1 MDDKRKSR
9 FYFNLLLF
17 ILFAGMLTSCASTPS
32 KHETLPQGVSPG
44 ESGSSKHVK
53 ALNQKITA
61 GALAGKKDSVLDY
74 RIGTDDL
81 LEITVYEDEKLNRT
95 LRVSPQGNIT
105 FPLLG
110 ILRVKDLTVVELEKK
125 IRDLLSQKY
134 LKDPN
139 VNVSV
144 KEYRSQR
151 IIVMGAVDKP
161 NVYSVPGQITILDL
175 LVLAGGL
182 REDAGSLLF
191 LIRSASAEKGASTR
205 EEGLNSQEPRTFVID
220 LDELLVKGNMTL
232 NLPLQNSDVVNIP
245 VGGKIFVGG
254 EVRNPG
260 GFPLMGRRMTLSQ
273 AITLAGGIK
282 TDAKGSETRI
292 FRHSE
297 KGTGKEIITVNIY
310 NIEKGRNED
319 VPLKENDIIIV
330 PKSGSKVF
338 FSELW
343 DFVKGRIGGI
353 GIGTT
358 IF

>member
-9 FYFNLLLF
+9 FYFNLLFFVLF
-17 ILFAGMLTSCASTPS
+17 IAILSSCATTPS
-32 KHETLPQGVSPG
+32 TRETLPQEVSAG
-44 ESGSSKHVK
+44 EPRSSKQVE

-110 ILRVKDLTVVELEKK
+110 ILRVKDLTVVELERE

-134 LKDPN
+134 LKDPH
-139 VNVSV
+139 VNVFV

-151 IIVMGAVDKP
+151 IIVMGAVEKP
-161 NVYSVPGQITILDL
+161 NVYGVPGQTTILDL

-182 REDAGSLLF
+182 KENAGSLLF
-191 LIRSASAEKGASTR
+191 LSRSASAEKGASR
-205 EEGLNSQEPRTFVID
+205 RQEGLNSQEPRTFVID
-220 LDELLVKGNMTL
+220 LDELLVKGDMTL
-232 NLPLQNSDVVNIP
+232 NLPLQNGDVVNIP

-260 GFPLMGRRMTLSQ
+260 GFPLKGRRMTLSQ

-282 TDAKGSETRI
+282 ADAKGSETRI

-297 KGTGKEIITVNIY
+297 KGTGKEILMVNIY
-310 NIEKGRNED
+310 NIEKGQNED
-319 VPLKENDIIIV
+319 IPLKENDIIIV

-343 DFVKGRIGGI
+343 DFVKGRIGGV
-353 GIGTT
+353 GFGS